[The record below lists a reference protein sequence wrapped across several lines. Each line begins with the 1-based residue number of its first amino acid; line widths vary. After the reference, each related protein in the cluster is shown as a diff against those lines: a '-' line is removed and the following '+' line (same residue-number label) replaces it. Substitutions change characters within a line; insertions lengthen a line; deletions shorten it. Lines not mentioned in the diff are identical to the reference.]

1 MCDFALFIV
10 LLPRW
15 LIGHA
20 IAAMAIFVDAQFF
33 AAVNLGF
40 VATLT
45 FARFLTVFA
54 LLKLVLVLVGA
65 LGLRVLL
72 IGFVCPCRQADEAET
87 HTKQQW

>member
-1 MCDFALFIV
+1 
-10 LLPRW
+10 
-15 LIGHA
+15 
-20 IAAMAIFVDAQFF
+20 MAIFVDAQFF

>member
-1 MCDFALFIV
+1 MCDLALFIV

-20 IAAMAIFVDAQFF
+20 IAAVAVFVDAQFF

-40 VATLT
+40 VAALS
-45 FARFLTVFA
+45 FACFWAVFA
-54 LLKLVLVLVGA
+54 FLKLVLVLVLVLS

-72 IGFVCPCRQADEAET
+72 IGFVCPCGQAD
-87 HTKQQW
+87 

>member
-1 MCDFALFIV
+1 MCDLALFIV

-20 IAAMAIFVDAQFF
+20 IAAVAVFVDAQFF

-40 VATLT
+40 VTALT
-45 FARFLTVFA
+45 IACFWAVFA
-54 LLKLVLVLVGA
+54 FLKLVLVLVLS

-72 IGFVCPCRQADEAET
+72 IGFVCPCGQAD
-87 HTKQQW
+87 

>member
-1 MCDFALFIV
+1 
-10 LLPRW
+10 
-15 LIGHA
+15 
-20 IAAMAIFVDAQFF
+20 MAIFVDAQFF

-45 FARFLTVFA
+45 FARFLTVFT
-54 LLKLVLVLVGA
+54 LLKLVLVLVRA

>member
-1 MCDFALFIV
+1 MCDWALFIV

-20 IAAMAIFVDAQFF
+20 IAAVAIFVDAQFF

>member
-1 MCDFALFIV
+1 MCDLGLFIA

-20 IAAMAIFVDAQFF
+20 IAAVAIFVDAQFF

>member
-1 MCDFALFIV
+1 MCDLGLFIV

-20 IAAMAIFVDAQFF
+20 IAAVAIFVDAQFF

>member
-72 IGFVCPCRQADEAET
+72 IGFVCPCGQAD
-87 HTKQQW
+87 

>member
-1 MCDFALFIV
+1 MGLFIV

-15 LIGHA
+15 WIGHA
-20 IAAMAIFVDAQFF
+20 IAALTIFVDAQFF